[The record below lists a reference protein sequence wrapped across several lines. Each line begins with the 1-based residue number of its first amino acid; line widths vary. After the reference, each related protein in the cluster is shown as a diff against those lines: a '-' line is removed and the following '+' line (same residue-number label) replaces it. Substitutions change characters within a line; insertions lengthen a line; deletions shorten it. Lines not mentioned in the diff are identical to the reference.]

1 MNKLEKSTLLFI
13 VFTFV
18 SSLLLLYFRYNFSSV
33 MPGLTITITILTIL
47 ILLSV
52 IITVVSFFDGD
63 T

>member
-13 VFTFV
+13 VFTFL
-18 SSLLLLYFRYNFSSV
+18 SSLMLLYFRYNFSSV
-33 MPGLTITITILTIL
+33 MPALTISILTIL
-47 ILLSV
+47 ILLSI

>member
-13 VFTFV
+13 VFTFL
-18 SSLLLLYFRYNFSSV
+18 SSLMLLYFRYNFSSV
-33 MPGLTITITILTIL
+33 MPGLTISILTIL

>member
-33 MPGLTITITILTIL
+33 MPGLTITILTIL

>member
-13 VFTFV
+13 VFTFL
-18 SSLLLLYFRYNFSSV
+18 SSLMLLYFRYNFSSV
-33 MPGLTITITILTIL
+33 MPGLTISILTIL
-47 ILLSV
+47 ILLSI